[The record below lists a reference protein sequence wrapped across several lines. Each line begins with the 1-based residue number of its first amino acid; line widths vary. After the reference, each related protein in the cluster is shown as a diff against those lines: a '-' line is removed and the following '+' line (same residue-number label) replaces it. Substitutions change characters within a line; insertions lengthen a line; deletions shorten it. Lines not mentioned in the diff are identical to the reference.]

1 MAITS
6 LTHVLTVPQYATR
19 PYLSPDGRWL
29 VVWVEGATEFIGGS
43 DYTKGMVVLDL
54 ADGSV
59 VPLRPPAGGGNE
71 YPHFLGANWEM
82 GQVFF
87 EARDEAAV
95 YAAYA
100 TNLVTGQT
108 SLAPPLGTGA
118 AGDPNP
124 YAGAVSNNG
133 RYSLADTEALP
144 GAYYGTLQLRD
155 RLTGETRTVDA
166 LNKTLNEGKPYALGV
181 SDDGRMIMFESYA
194 SNVIPGDTNERT
206 DHFVHDMLTGRTV
219 AVQSNTAG
227 VIGDGYIFRS
237 ALSANGRYVTFE
249 SNATNLVPDGAS
261 TISAVYVK
269 DLVTG
274 AIVRVSEDAAGRPV
288 DHATVYSI
296 SADGRYVT
304 LETFADMGVDG
315 ARPYH
320 ANLYVKDVHTGGIG
334 LINRAPEVV
343 LVGYSS
349 AEISADGSM
358 VAYMGA
364 KMEDLPTLHPVFHT
378 FVAPRPEF
386 TTVAIDG
393 RHVGTTG
400 ADTLAGALGND
411 TYEVNHR
418 GDIVVEYAG
427 QGTDTVITS
436 LDNYTLP
443 DNVENLQL
451 TGAARNATGNAL
463 DNLIRGTAGTN
474 VLRGGDGNDILDGAG
489 GADTLYGDAGFDI
502 ARFAGS
508 VKDYTLNK
516 TTWRHEVK
524 AKDGSISYLHDI
536 EHLQFADAD
545 VTFDTDGIAAQAFR
559 IYQAAFDRKP
569 DLEGLGYWISRMS
582 GGMALDQVARHFVDS
597 LEFKA
602 VFGANPDNGQLVDKM
617 YQHVLHRAPDAAGRD
632 YWIGAMEQD
641 GLSRAQVLQSFSES
655 PENQD
660 ALIVTIGHGIAYT
673 PYVG

>member
-71 YPHFLGANWEM
+71 YPHFLGANWDA

-95 YAAYA
+95 YTAYV
-100 TNLVTGQT
+100 TNLATGQT

-118 AGDPNP
+118 AGDPTP
-124 YAGAVSNNG
+124 YAGAVSSNG

-166 LNKTLNEGKPYALGV
+166 LNKTLNEAKPDAWGV
-181 SDDGRMIMFESYA
+181 SNDGRMIMFESYA

-296 SADGRYVT
+296 SADGRYGNPPI
-304 LETFADMGVDG
+304 FR
-315 ARPYH
+315 AR
-320 ANLYVKDVHTGGIG
+320 
-334 LINRAPEVV
+334 
-343 LVGYSS
+343 
-349 AEISADGSM
+349 
-358 VAYMGA
+358 
-364 KMEDLPTLHPVFHT
+364 
-378 FVAPRPEF
+378 
-386 TTVAIDG
+386 
-393 RHVGTTG
+393 
-400 ADTLAGALGND
+400 
-411 TYEVNHR
+411 
-418 GDIVVEYAG
+418 
-427 QGTDTVITS
+427 
-436 LDNYTLP
+436 
-443 DNVENLQL
+443 
-451 TGAARNATGNAL
+451 
-463 DNLIRGTAGTN
+463 
-474 VLRGGDGNDILDGAG
+474 
-489 GADTLYGDAGFDI
+489 
-502 ARFAGS
+502 
-508 VKDYTLNK
+508 
-516 TTWRHEVK
+516 
-524 AKDGSISYLHDI
+524 
-536 EHLQFADAD
+536 
-545 VTFDTDGIAAQAFR
+545 
-559 IYQAAFDRKP
+559 
-569 DLEGLGYWISRMS
+569 
-582 GGMALDQVARHFVDS
+582 
-597 LEFKA
+597 
-602 VFGANPDNGQLVDKM
+602 
-617 YQHVLHRAPDAAGRD
+617 
-632 YWIGAMEQD
+632 
-641 GLSRAQVLQSFSES
+641 
-655 PENQD
+655 
-660 ALIVTIGHGIAYT
+660 
-673 PYVG
+673 

>member
-19 PYLSPDGRWL
+19 PHLSPDGRWL
-29 VVWVEGATEFIGGS
+29 VVWVEGATQFVGGN
-43 DYTKGMVVLDL
+43 DYTDGLVVLDL
-54 ADGSV
+54 TDGSV
-59 VPLRPPAGGGNE
+59 VPLQPPAGGGNE
-71 YPHFLGANWEM
+71 YPHFLGASWDT

-87 EARDEAAV
+87 EARNEEAV
-95 YAAYA
+95 YTAYA

-108 SLAPPLGTGA
+108 SIAPPLGTGA
-118 AGDPNP
+118 AGDPKL
-124 YAGAVSNNG
+124 YAGVVSSNG
-133 RYSLADTEALP
+133 RFTLADTEALP
-144 GAYYGTLQLRD
+144 GAYFGTLKLRD
-155 RLTGETRTVDA
+155 RLTGETRSVDA
-166 LNKTLNEGKPYALGV
+166 LNKTLNEGKPYAWGV
-181 SDDGRMIMFESYA
+181 SDDGRMVMFETYA
-194 SNVIPGDTNERT
+194 SNVIPGDTNERS

-237 ALSANGRYVTFE
+237 QLSDNGRYVAFE

-269 DLVTG
+269 DLTTG
-274 AIVRVSEDAAGRPV
+274 AIVRVSEDAAGRPL
-288 DHATVYSI
+288 DHATVHGI

-304 LETFADMGVDG
+304 LSTYGDMGLEG
-315 ARPYH
+315 GQRYGL
-320 ANLYVKDVHTGGIG
+320 NIYVKDMQTGGVG
-334 LINRAPEVV
+334 LVNRAAEVATSTV
-343 LVGYSS
+343 ESV
-349 AEISADGSM
+349 EISADGSM
-358 VAYMGA
+358 LVYMGV

-378 FVAPRPEF
+378 FVTPRPEF
-386 TTVAIDG
+386 TTVAVDG
-393 RHVGTTG
+393 RHVGSSG

-411 TYEVNHR
+411 TYEVNHG
-418 GDIVVEYAG
+418 GDIVIEYAG
-427 QGTDTVITS
+427 QGADTVITS
-436 LDNYTLP
+436 IDNYTLP
-443 DNVENLQL
+443 DHVENLQL

-524 AKDGSISYLHDI
+524 SKDGSITALHDV

-545 VTFDTDGIAAQAFR
+545 VTFDTDGIAAQAYR

-597 LEFKA
+597 LEFKT
-602 VFGANPDNGQLVDKM
+602 VFGANPDNVQLVDKM
-617 YQHVLHRAPDAAGRD
+617 YQHVLHRAPDPAGRD
-632 YWIGAMEQD
+632 YWIAAMEQD
-641 GLSRAQVLQSFSES
+641 GLSRAQVLESFSQS
-655 PENQD
+655 QENQD
-660 ALIVTIGHGIAYT
+660 ALIVIIGHGIAYT